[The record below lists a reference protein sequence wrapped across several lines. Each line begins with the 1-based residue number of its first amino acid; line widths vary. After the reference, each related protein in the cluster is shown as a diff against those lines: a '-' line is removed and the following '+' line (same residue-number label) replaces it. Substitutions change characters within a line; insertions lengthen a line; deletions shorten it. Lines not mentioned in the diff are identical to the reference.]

1 MNAEHVRWM
10 ELTRV
15 TQIALPHV
23 KIAASWMQTLA
34 PDVYPQGCHL
44 LVATGCIPA
53 RAVLC
58 RWPLHAPARVSACSC
73 SRAEGLLDVTDWLA
87 TDSVHSEG
95 HPPETPVQQRQEECL
110 QCQSTAGKE
119 AGLASAAVQTQ
130 QVSLMLAG
138 LHRRVWAGRPVAEKS
153 LGIAEQ
159 PIGLQQTLKPLE
171 LMSP

>member
-95 HPPETPVQQRQEECL
+95 HHLKHPSNRGRKSVSSVKAPQGKKQDWHL
-110 QCQSTAGKE
+110 QLFKRNR
-119 AGLASAAVQTQ
+119 SA
-130 QVSLMLAG
+130 
-138 LHRRVWAGRPVAEKS
+138 
-153 LGIAEQ
+153 
-159 PIGLQQTLKPLE
+159 
-171 LMSP
+171 